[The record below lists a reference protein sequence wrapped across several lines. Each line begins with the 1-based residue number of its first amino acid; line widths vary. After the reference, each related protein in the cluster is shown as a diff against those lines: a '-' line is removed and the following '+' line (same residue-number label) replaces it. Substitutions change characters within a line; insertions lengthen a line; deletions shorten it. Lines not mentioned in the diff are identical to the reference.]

1 MIKEVEYG
9 EHALGALL
17 AIEAHDVGIEL
28 HTTGERRGN
37 YVQSSNALRRL

>member
-17 AIEAHDVGIEL
+17 TVEVHDVALEL
-28 HTTGERRGN
+28 HTIGERQGN
-37 YVQSSNALRRL
+37 YLRSSNALQ